1 MFCIYC
7 GKQIPEGTECDC
19 RKQVYSNAPVPS
31 PSAPA
36 APTPDTGAYYNYN
49 YYSNPQNPGFA
60 NPYQESKPH
69 ISAAHQ
75 AIKDVFRSPLML
87 ITCILF
93 SADFVLGLLD
103 GFSMD
108 ILLLLST
115 VGLWLVY
122 AFSQRAETP
131 LKPVGLKFHSVILM
145 IQRIF
150 LIMLYA
156 IISILIICLAFMPD
170 EFNEFM
176 YDMKYYMAINFN
188 WDFDYSFS
196 FTSIVFSILLVVW
209 TCFFLFVLFYNI
221 KMKNNVKLLS
231 NTAKGV
237 ETRRSFSVFPGV
249 VLIIQFLCSAGSL
262 VTYIMTAET
271 RNSFLN
277 SFLNSLMRQLEESSD
292 IKINYN
298 FNLTTNYLSI
308 ARMAV
313 SAAALLFAAIIVF
326 NLKAKLNQ
334 AKEN

>member
-19 RKQVYSNAPVPS
+19 RKQVYSNTPVPS

-36 APTPDTGAYYNYN
+36 APTTDTGSYYNYN

-60 NPYQESKPH
+60 NPYQDSKPR

-103 GFSMD
+103 GFSID

-122 AFSQRAETP
+122 AFSLRAESP
-131 LKPVGLKFHSVILM
+131 LKTVGLKFHSVILI

-156 IISILIICLAFMPD
+156 IISILIITLTFIPD
-170 EFNEFM
+170 ELNEFM
-176 YDMKYYMAINFN
+176 YDMKYYMAINYN
-188 WDFDYSFS
+188 WDFDYNFS
-196 FTSIVFSILLVVW
+196 FTSIVFTILLVVW

-221 KMKNNVKLLS
+221 KMNNNVKLLS
-231 NTAKGV
+231 ETAKDV
-237 ETRRSFSVFPGV
+237 ETRRRFSVFPGV

-271 RNSFLN
+271 RNGFLN
-277 SFLNSLMRQLEESSD
+277 SFFNSLMRQLEESSD
-292 IKINYN
+292 IKINYTFN
-298 FNLTTNYLSI
+298 FTTNYLSI
-308 ARMAV
+308 TRMAV

>member
-36 APTPDTGAYYNYN
+36 APASDTDPYYNYN
-49 YYSNPQNPGFA
+49 YYRNPQNPGFA
-60 NPYQESKPH
+60 NPYQDSKPRV
-69 ISAAHQ
+69 SAEHQ

-87 ITCILF
+87 ITCLLF

-108 ILLLLST
+108 IFLLLSA

-122 AFSQRAETP
+122 AFSHRAEAP
-131 LKPVGLKFHSVILM
+131 LKTVGLKFHSVILM
-145 IQRIF
+145 IQRVF
-150 LIMLYA
+150 LISLYA
-156 IISILIICLAFMPD
+156 IISILIISLAFIPD

-176 YDMKYYMAINFN
+176 YDMKLYMSIYYN
-188 WDFDYSFS
+188 WNFDYNFS
-196 FTSIVFSILLVVW
+196 FTSIVFSILLAVW

-231 NTAKGV
+231 ETAKGA

-249 VLIIQFLCSAGSL
+249 VLIMQFLCSAGSL

-271 RNSFLN
+271 RNRFLN
-277 SFLNSLMRQLEESSD
+277 SFLNSLMRQLEESYD
-292 IKINYN
+292 IKINYA

-313 SAAALLFAAIIVF
+313 SAAALLFAAITVF
-326 NLKAKLNQ
+326 SLKAKLNR